1 MIRGLSY
8 RFKHIT
14 LLYDVD
20 DTGLAAMEKLI
31 GSLKEYQ
38 LKSLRLPL
46 SGEKNEKDISDFFK
60 MGHSQ
65 DDLMMLF
72 REMLDQLY
80 EDTIAVMRSCE
91 IDFDNPPKAPEPLL
105 TINEVTI
112 GTPGNLV
119 CIAGSE
125 GSGKTNFLGGILSGA
140 IKPEG
145 IDIDTLGTTIRE
157 NIDEQSVILYDTE
170 QSEFQLYKNLTY
182 ILKRTSLSKPP
193 AWFKAYCLVG
203 ISRNERMNL
212 ILESM
217 DRFFYENGGIHMVV
231 IDGIADL
238 LGAVN
243 DEESSVK
250 LVEELF
256 RMAAIYNTVIICVLH
271 MAPSGMKLRGHLGS
285 EVQRKAAGILLI
297 EKDENNNSS
306 VIKALKVRDGSPLDV
321 PMIQFGWSKEEG
333 RHVYLGEKSK
343 EDSEMRKASE
353 LKDAAATIF
362 KDKHLITNQN
372 LIKAIMEHLDVK
384 ERTARAYIKYMR
396 EHEIIERSAGNPQ
409 EYQLFAMPF

>member
-1 MIRGLSY
+1 
-8 RFKHIT
+8 
-14 LLYDVD
+14 
-20 DTGLAAMEKLI
+20 
-31 GSLKEYQ
+31 
-38 LKSLRLPL
+38 LRLPL

-343 EDSEMRKASE
+343 EDSEMRKVSE

-372 LIKAIMEHLDVK
+372 LIKAVMELLDVK

-396 EHEIIERSAGNPQ
+396 EHEIIERSSGNPQ

>member
-1 MIRGLSY
+1 
-8 RFKHIT
+8 
-14 LLYDVD
+14 
-20 DTGLAAMEKLI
+20 
-31 GSLKEYQ
+31 
-38 LKSLRLPL
+38 
-46 SGEKNEKDISDFFK
+46 
-60 MGHSQ
+60 
-65 DDLMMLF
+65 
-72 REMLDQLY
+72 
-80 EDTIAVMRSCE
+80 
-91 IDFDNPPKAPEPLL
+91 
-105 TINEVTI
+105 
-112 GTPGNLV
+112 
-119 CIAGSE
+119 
-125 GSGKTNFLGGILSGA
+125 
-140 IKPEG
+140 
-145 IDIDTLGTTIRE
+145 
-157 NIDEQSVILYDTE
+157 
-170 QSEFQLYKNLTY
+170 
-182 ILKRTSLSKPP
+182 
-193 AWFKAYCLVG
+193 
-203 ISRNERMNL
+203 
-212 ILESM
+212 
-217 DRFFYENGGIHMVV
+217 MVV

-362 KDKHLITNQN
+362 KDKLLITNQN
-372 LIKAIMEHLDVK
+372 LIKAVMEHMDVK

-396 EHEIIERSAGNPQ
+396 EHEIIERSSGNPQ